1 MNRSP
6 VPSKFGIHEV
16 NNCLMVPI
24 SGNLDE
30 DDLRKIGKELLVRLE
45 TTHTK
50 GVLINV
56 SAVTILG
63 SYGFSILRSTAGA
76 IAMMGARVVFVG
88 FRPGV
93 ASSLVDLDVD
103 FTGILTAVTSEAAF
117 ELLAQQASHLR
128 QANGFHGKNDPFI

>member
-1 MNRSP
+1 
-6 VPSKFGIHEV
+6 
-16 NNCLMVPI
+16 MVPI

-30 DDLRKIGKELLVRLE
+30 DDHRKIGKELLVRLE

-50 GVLINV
+50 GVIINV

-63 SYGFSILRSTAGA
+63 SYGFSILRSMAGA
-76 IAMMGARVVFVG
+76 IAMMGVRVVFVG
-88 FRPGV
+88 FQPGV

-117 ELLAQQASHLR
+117 ELLAQQASPLKET
-128 QANGFHGKNDPFI
+128 NGFHGKNDPFM